1 MTRLDVLL
9 PVYNEQVALPGF
21 LDSLVRVLE
30 SQPLDWLIHI
40 VVDRSTD
47 DTEAVVRSFSS
58 SEPRIRALF
67 LSARFGHQES
77 LFAGLCATR
86 RDAYVLMMDADGQHP
101 PELIAE
107 LLRAA
112 QDGAEIVQTRRLS
125 TVGQGV
131 VARQLSA
138 GFYRVLS
145 WLAGIPLHPGMAD
158 FRLLAPV
165 VVDVLRDA
173 IWEQRPFLRGLMAWI
188 GFRQRVVDYHA
199 IARIGGTTKYTLHR
213 RLQFARNA
221 IIAFSHVP
229 LRLAAPVGLTI
240 ALVCMVY
247 GLGTLVV
254 AFADRSSLPPGWV
267 SIFVF
272 GLFIGAIQ
280 LAFIGILGEYL
291 ANVYLEVQ
299 RRPRFVVRDA
309 LNYGNDEYRRTG

>member
-21 LDSLVRVLE
+21 LDSLVTVLE

-112 QDGAEIVQTRRLS
+112 QDGAEIVQTR
-125 TVGQGV
+125 
-131 VARQLSA
+131 
-138 GFYRVLS
+138 
-145 WLAGIPLHPGMAD
+145 
-158 FRLLAPV
+158 
-165 VVDVLRDA
+165 
-173 IWEQRPFLRGLMAWI
+173 
-188 GFRQRVVDYHA
+188 
-199 IARIGGTTKYTLHR
+199 
-213 RLQFARNA
+213 
-221 IIAFSHVP
+221 
-229 LRLAAPVGLTI
+229 
-240 ALVCMVY
+240 
-247 GLGTLVV
+247 
-254 AFADRSSLPPGWV
+254 
-267 SIFVF
+267 
-272 GLFIGAIQ
+272 
-280 LAFIGILGEYL
+280 
-291 ANVYLEVQ
+291 
-299 RRPRFVVRDA
+299 
-309 LNYGNDEYRRTG
+309 